1 MFYQRSFLPP
11 CVIKPKYKSTARIY
25 PSKNI
30 YVFSDES
37 ESEQLLEIIGA
48 QDIKLRVIDAFDL
61 SKEYKV
67 SKQDPQ
73 YLTYMLTEFNDNV
86 SFKKTEYETVEIQ
99 VLDTDPKR
107 AAAMC
112 DSIISFLDQKIL
124 AMHRIKYEEMVRIS
138 KKDMDFI
145 VHQIDSVKSMLDVM
159 RKKYNILDYA
169 VQTKEITKGLVDVM
183 AKGKANTPGGKKIEQ
198 WLKDLT
204 ENGGQYEYLKNQQ
217 IFLVTQMEGQKK
229 IYDESVSNANKK
241 IIYGQR
247 VQKPVPADKK
257 SYPVKIVNCFVFN
270 AGSPFCRHA
279 CGFSSRKQKKRIIR
293 VSSQIQICPVLY
305 DLGIVYSFECIFPCE
320 KAFNDYQCLAICY
333 GHCFTGHLCIRQAA
347 IPGCVVYPAFAS
359 PLRISPR
366 LTGQHVFA
374 HRTFA
379 VWNPVDFHHEMVR
392 LREV

>member
-1 MFYQRSFLPP
+1 MTNFFDNQNLLAILLKWKKHLISVGILAVVLSTFFSSSLF
-11 CVIKPKYKSTARIY
+11 IKPKYKSTARIY

-247 VQKPVPADKK
+247 VQNPVPADKK
-257 SYPVKIVNCFVFN
+257 SYPVRSLIVL
-270 AGSPFCRHA
+270 
-279 CGFSSRKQKKRIIR
+279 FSTLAALFAAMLVVLVLENKKS
-293 VSSQIQICPVLY
+293 V
-305 DLGIVYSFECIFPCE
+305 
-320 KAFNDYQCLAICY
+320 
-333 GHCFTGHLCIRQAA
+333 
-347 IPGCVVYPAFAS
+347 
-359 PLRISPR
+359 
-366 LTGQHVFA
+366 
-374 HRTFA
+374 
-379 VWNPVDFHHEMVR
+379 
-392 LREV
+392 